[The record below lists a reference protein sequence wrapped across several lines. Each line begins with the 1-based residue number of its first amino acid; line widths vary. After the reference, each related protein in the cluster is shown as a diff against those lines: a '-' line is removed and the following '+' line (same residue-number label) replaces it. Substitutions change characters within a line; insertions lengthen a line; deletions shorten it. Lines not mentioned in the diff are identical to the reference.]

1 MDQNM
6 TLEKRIAAEL
16 YSYQGKMSVFVD
28 DLQGH
33 TVEMGADEEF
43 ETAST
48 IKAYILA
55 VLYLQAS
62 RGKASLTEE
71 IEYRPEHFV
80 DGSGML
86 RALGVG
92 AKLKVKDTATMMI
105 ICSDNIA
112 TNMIIDYLGLETAAQ
127 FCGHWAYRR
136 TQYVQPCA
144 ADIQS
149 SLHRAQSA
157 AADFGCCTRH
167 LAADT
172 EDGRTHFGLADG
184 LPCIG
189 QPISNDRLSCTEEIF
204 HSTGHTSK
212 VKTVR
217 SCNSGK
223 NLSRNTA
230 GLGDKSS
237 NRIAASEPHQ
247 SIFQAA
253 QRLPD
258 IGNIPTGAG
267 VFQHAQQA
275 TVRASF
281 QHIIYK
287 TGVSFLGSA
296 SQALEIFQCCPD
308 ADTSAV
314 QRLPN
319 FSKARCGLLRSGT
332 GHLNAVL
339 CIFSKHS
346 GIRFYKG
353 CATNC
358 PLDQACGCQCAHQIS
373 DSDASECSAWGT
385 ARFSTD
391 CNVPD
396 GVQQRGSCTINR
408 RCKAHSSERRDYGSN
423 GPCHFRPMLFCVV
436 DALLDPRQCRLRRIA
451 NSKQRGV

>member
-1 MDQNM
+1 M
-6 TLEKRIAAEL
+6 
-16 YSYQGKMSVFVD
+16 
-28 DLQGH
+28 
-33 TVEMGADEEF
+33 
-43 ETAST
+43 
-48 IKAYILA
+48 
-55 VLYLQAS
+55 
-62 RGKASLTEE
+62 
-71 IEYRPEHFV
+71 
-80 DGSGML
+80 
-86 RALGVG
+86 
-92 AKLKVKDTATMMI
+92 
-105 ICSDNIA
+105 
-112 TNMIIDYLGLETAAQ
+112 
-127 FCGHWAYRR
+127 
-136 TQYVQPCA
+136 
-144 ADIQS
+144 
-149 SLHRAQSA
+149 
-157 AADFGCCTRH
+157 
-167 LAADT
+167 
-172 EDGRTHFGLADG
+172 
-184 LPCIG
+184 
-189 QPISNDRLSCTEEIF
+189 
-204 HSTGHTSK
+204 
-212 VKTVR
+212 
-217 SCNSGK
+217 
-223 NLSRNTA
+223 
-230 GLGDKSS
+230 
-237 NRIAASEPHQ
+237 
-247 SIFQAA
+247 
-253 QRLPD
+253 PD

-385 ARFSTD
+385 ARFSAD

-396 GVQQRGSCTINR
+396 GVQQRGSCAISR

-423 GPCHFRPMLFCVV
+423 GPCHFRPMLCSVV

-451 NSKQRGV
+451 NSKQRGVQHRQNAIDDVGQIWQALGDTVCYVDPHGCQFFLCRKELIAHIDKQAVCRITCHLAYRFAGVQTNKQFFLHATAVCAGITSHKQGILERRQVAHNF